1 MRHFSSITQGHQKM
15 RGYRHK
21 CAAGIVQSRIKELE
35 MMIDLMED
43 SGVADLHFIIE
54 LKKRLR
60 VNQELYALLV
70 EFTGDNLVH

>member
-1 MRHFSSITQGHQKM
+1 MRV
-15 RGYRHK
+15 YRHK
-21 CAAGIVQSRIKELE
+21 SAAGIIQTRIKELE
-35 MMIDLMED
+35 MVIDHMD
-43 SGVADLHFIIE
+43 VSTIADVRFIEE

>member
-1 MRHFSSITQGHQKM
+1 MSN
-15 RGYRHK
+15 YRHK
-21 CAAGIVQSRIKELE
+21 CAAGIIQTRIEELE
-35 MMIDLMED
+35 MVIDHLKV
-43 SGVADLHFIIE
+43 SGVADLRFMNE

>member
-1 MRHFSSITQGHQKM
+1 M